1 MIWDQL
7 TSKDI
12 KSLGPGIPVVLPMA
26 ATEQHG
32 AHLPLAT
39 DRMIGEH
46 FARKLHHSIPD
57 QVLILPAIG
66 IGCSDHHMDFS
77 GTLTLCHQTFAQQ
90 VQEVVQS
97 VIHHGFTNIILL
109 NSHGG
114 NQGIGQVLVE
124 KIGYKYPDC
133 EFVMTSWWQL
143 ARTGLLEITET
154 GFGGTGHAG
163 EFETSLMMLIA
174 PDLVQ
179 TDNIVKGANQEGYSW
194 QEADMLHGPAAS
206 HYRTMKQL
214 TPNGVFGDPRAAS
227 VGKGERITE
236 LVVGCLLKIVQDL
249 IPTED

>member
-7 TSKDI
+7 TSGDI

-39 DRMIGEH
+39 DRLIGEH
-46 FARKLHHSIPD
+46 FTRRLHQIIPD
-57 QVLILPAIG
+57 QVLILPSIG

-77 GTLTLCHQTFAQQ
+77 GTLTLSHQAFTQQ

-114 NQGIGQVLVE
+114 NQGVGQVIVE
-124 KIGYKYPDC
+124 NLGYKYPDC
-133 EFVMTSWWQL
+133 ELVMTSWWQL

-174 PDLVQ
+174 PDLVK
-179 TDNIVKGANQEGYSW
+179 TDKIANGENQEGYSW
-194 QEADMLHGPAAS
+194 SEADMLHGPKAS

-214 TPNGVFGDPRAAS
+214 TTNGVFGDPRAAS
-227 VGKGERITE
+227 VEKGERITE
-236 LVVGCLLKIVQDL
+236 VVVERLSKIVGDL
-249 IPTED
+249 LPK

>member
-7 TSKDI
+7 TSGDI
-12 KSLGPGIPVVLPMA
+12 NSLGPGIPVILPMA

-32 AHLPLAT
+32 PHLPLAT
-39 DRMIGEH
+39 DRLIGEH
-46 FARKLHHSIPD
+46 FARRLHQTIPD
-57 QVLILPAIG
+57 QVLILPSIA

-77 GTLTLCHQTFAQQ
+77 GTLTLSHQAFTQQ

-114 NQGIGQVLVE
+114 NQGIGQVIVE
-124 KIGYKYPDC
+124 KLGYKYPEC

-174 PDLVQ
+174 PDLIK
-179 TDNIVKGANQEGYSW
+179 TDKIAKGENQEGYSW
-194 QEADMLHGPAAS
+194 SEADMLHGPEAS
-206 HYRTMKQL
+206 HFRTMKQL
-214 TPNGVFGDPRAAS
+214 TTNGVFGDPRAAS
-227 VGKGERITE
+227 LEKGEQITE
-236 LVVGCLLKIVQDL
+236 VVVKRLLKIVGDL
-249 IPTED
+249 LPE